1 MLPALSR
8 HQDRPCASAVQ
19 FETTRPEINDGEPD
33 LESTL
38 GAIEK
43 CKSADEVF
51 ALLNG
56 FLSGIR
62 KTSTWAH
69 PSLGPTPVQSAA
81 HIAIWLGNLKAVT
94 SKGDQIA
101 PEAGEILAKLYAVM
115 QQRPGSSKIS
125 RKATSETDLMAPLI
139 TKRARGIT

>member
-1 MLPALSR
+1 MIFLEL
-8 HQDRPCASAVQ
+8 
-19 FETTRPEINDGEPD
+19 DGQLAAAD
-33 LESTL
+33 VDV
-38 GAIEK
+38 GA
-43 CKSADEVF
+43 A
-51 ALLNG
+51 
-56 FLSGIR
+56 R
-62 KTSTWAH
+62 R
-69 PSLGPTPVQSAA
+69 PTPVQSAA